1 MRRLAR
7 RYQFALTTR
16 PVTFELL
23 ERRLMLST
31 NPSPVPPLPGQP
43 TPLQGVVGTPNS
55 LDPQLLN
62 DAYDFN
68 GLSFDLGGVIS
79 KADGAGETIAIVDA
93 FGNPNIVQDVETFDA
108 ETYVSP
114 GESVST
120 VSGGLSNYD
129 AEGNFFLSVQ
139 QLGATSGTYPAQ
151 YYEDLYGFAPKT
163 YGISGLQYDK
173 DLWATETALDVEWV
187 HAVAPGAH
195 ILLVEAASES
205 LTDLIKAD
213 VYASEQP
220 GVVDVSNSWGYPV
233 SLIEDPESAGF
244 SPYTND
250 NEDQWYTLPYV
261 PSNEPATLDGYFVTP
276 TGHTDSDGLT
286 GGVTFLAASGDTS
299 NVDNFPAA
307 SREIL
312 SVGGFET
319 TVDLDGDI
327 DNEGAWADNGGGT
340 STTVPA
346 YNNPIIGADADPSTG
361 VWIYDNYSH
370 ILTPSQDVVDGG
382 WQVVGGTSLACPIWA
397 GVIGIIDQGL
407 NLRGYGSMTTSQALG
422 ETPYDN
428 RGTTTPGDTGPFLQ
442 IVTPPSGSPIVT
454 VLDGPETGYGILG
467 LAENDI
473 ATWEDFVGAIG
484 DPGYTT
490 DTSFPLWGHTT
501 NSVTISNTTVDTTTT
516 PTGGTP
522 VPDITLTPSAS
533 DGNTGWGY
541 PDEENGASPRGGF
554 IQDMVGGPIS
564 ANLYPDAATDGNLIG
579 NPVTIYSDTLDSLY
593 FTQQPSNTQI
603 GQPIDSNGLP
613 ELVVTAFSPTT
624 DAVDQSFNGAVTIQI
639 LEAGTLIGTTTV
651 NAVDGS
657 AVFANLSIDQEGT
670 YEFLATS
677 TSVNPAY
684 SNAFNITAGVGT
696 HLVFA
701 AQPTSFW
708 QYSAMQNAI
717 VLNAED
723 QFNDFSY
730 ITNGP
735 NVVATILTGPTGGVL
750 TGQTTATMVNG
761 VAKFSG
767 IGATLPGTYVL
778 EIRFGGMPAV
788 TTVPFAE
795 VPIQVTEGRSINGSP
810 LSQEAILFQELRNS
824 QLYASQGPP
833 DTALS
838 QSVINADNNLLTLEL
853 VQPALTRSMA
863 AATYGSKESVSPVFN
878 SSASSESVEVELL
891 DIVEAENKLL
901 F

>member
-7 RYQFALTTR
+7 RFNLARTTR
-16 PVTFELL
+16 PITMELL
-23 ERRLMLST
+23 EKRVMLSAT
-31 NPSPVPPLPGQP
+31 PAVVSNPIAPPPLPSQP
-43 TPLQGVVGTPNS
+43 TPLQGIVGTPNS
-55 LDPQLLN
+55 LDPVLLN
-62 DAYDFN
+62 DAYGFDD
-68 GLSFDLGGVIS
+68 LSFDIGGVIS

-93 FGNPNIVQDVETFDA
+93 YGSPTIVQDAETFDA

-114 GESVST
+114 GESEGAT
-120 VSGGLSNYD
+120 SGGISNYD
-129 AEGNFFLSVQ
+129 AEGNFFLTIQ
-139 QLGATSGTYPAQ
+139 KLQPTAGTITEDTADIQGWAKETS
-151 YYEDLYGFAPKT
+151 
-163 YGISGLQYDK
+163 
-173 DLWATETALDVEWV
+173 LDVEWA

-195 ILLVEAASES
+195 IILIEAASDS
-205 LTDLIKAD
+205 IQDLLDAD
-213 VYASEQP
+213 VYAANLP
-220 GVVDVSNSWGYPV
+220 GVVAVSDSWGGDPSEAIINGAAV
-233 SLIEDPESAGF
+233 SAS
-244 SPYTND
+244 
-250 NEDQWYTLPYV
+250 
-261 PSNEPATLDGYFVTP
+261 TLDGYLVSP
-276 TGHTDSDGLT
+276 TGHVDNDGLL
-286 GGVTFLAASGDTS
+286 GGVVFLASSGDTAT
-299 NVDNFPAA
+299 NQFPAD
-307 SREIL
+307 SRNVL
-312 SVGGFET
+312 SVGGELQT
-319 TVDLDGDI
+319 IDLNGVLE
-327 DNEGAWADNGGGT
+327 NYGPWAGSGGGDS
-340 STTVPA
+340 STGPVFHD
-346 YNNPIIGADADPSTG
+346 PIVAADADPETG
-361 VWIYDNYSH
+361 CWIFDSSPDPADGAT
-370 ILTPSQDVVDGG
+370 IDGG
-382 WQVVGGTSLACPIWA
+382 WSIIGGTSFSCPVWA
-397 GVIGIIDQGL
+397 GLVSIVDQGL
-407 NLRGYGSMTTSQALG
+407 NVRGYGSMNTYQVEGL
-422 ETPYDN
+422 ETYDN
-428 RGTTTPGDTGPFLQ
+428 RGTTDEGDTGPELYTF
-442 IVTPPSGSPIVT
+442 SGGGYEI
-454 VLDGPETGYGILG
+454 LDGPENGYGILG
-467 LAENDI
+467 ITENDES
-473 ATWEDFVGAIG
+473 TWNDLVQPVGVG
-484 DPGYTT
+484 SPL
-490 DTSFPLWGHTT
+490 DTGFPLWGHKT
-501 NSVTISNTTVDTTTT
+501 NSTTVNATTTLTTTT
-516 PTGGTP
+516 PNPGVN
-522 VPDITLTPSAS
+522 VPDIDLTPDNS
-533 DGNTGWGY
+533 NTGWGW
-541 PDEENGASPRGGF
+541 PNEFNGASPRGGF
-554 IQDMVGGPIS
+554 IQDMVGGPTGTV
-564 ANLYPDAATDGNLIG
+564 ALYPDEPAGFIG
-579 NPVTIYSDTLDSLY
+579 QPVTVYSDTLDSLY

-624 DAVDQSFNGAVTIQI
+624 NAVDQSFNGAVTIQI
-639 LEAGTLIGTTTV
+639 LESGTLIGTTTV

-677 TSVNPAY
+677 TSVNPAS

-708 QYSAMQNAI
+708 QYSAMESSI

-735 NVVATILTGPTGGVL
+735 NVVATILTGPRGGIL

-761 VAKFSG
+761 VVRLTG
-767 IGATLPGTYVL
+767 LGATLPGTYVL

-878 SSASSESVEVELL
+878 SSASSASVEVELL

>member
-1 MRRLAR
+1 
-7 RYQFALTTR
+7 
-16 PVTFELL
+16 
-23 ERRLMLST
+23 MLSGT

-68 GLSFDLGGVIS
+68 GLSFDIGGVIS

-93 FGNPNIVQDVETFDA
+93 FGNPDIVKDVETFDA
-108 ETYVSP
+108 ETYVVP

-139 QLGATSGTYPAQ
+139 QLGATSGTYPAA
-151 YYEDLYGFAPKT
+151 YYQQVYGDTAKT
-163 YGISGLQYDK
+163 FGLSGLQYDQ

-195 ILLVEAASES
+195 VLLIEAPSES

-220 GVVDVSNSWGYPV
+220 GVVAVSNSWGYPT
-233 SLIEDPESAGF
+233 SLISDPASAG
-244 SPYTND
+244 D
-250 NEDQWYTLPYV
+250 NAEGQPLEQWYEQPYV
-261 PSNEPATLDGYFVTP
+261 PSNELATLNGYYVTP

-286 GGVTFLAASGDTS
+286 GGVTFLASSGDTGI
-299 NVDNFPAA
+299 DEIPAA
-307 SREIL
+307 SADVL
-312 SVGGFET
+312 SVGGFST
-319 TVDLDGDI
+319 TVNLDGEL
-327 DNEGAWADNGGGT
+327 DNEGAWPGSGGGP
-340 STTVPA
+340 STTAPEF
-346 YNNPIIGADADPSTG
+346 NNPIIGADADPETG
-361 VWIYDNYSH
+361 VWIYDTYSH
-370 ILTPSQDVVDGG
+370 ILTPAQDVVGGG

-397 GVIGIIDQGL
+397 GIIGIVDQGL
-407 NLRGYGSMTTSQALG
+407 NLRGYGSMTTAQSLG

-428 RGTTTPGDTGPFLQ
+428 RGTTTPGDTGPYLQ
-442 IVTPPSGSPIVT
+442 IFTPPSGSPIVT
-454 VLDGPETGYGILG
+454 VLDGPETGFGILG

-473 ATWEDFVGAIG
+473 ATWEDFVGAPG

-501 NSVTISNTTVDTTTT
+501 NSVTISNTTVDTTTA

-522 VPDITLTPSAS
+522 VPNITLTPSAS
-533 DGNTGWGY
+533 DGNTGWGF

-564 ANLYPDAATDGNLIG
+564 ANLYPEAAADGNLIG

-684 SNAFNITAGVGT
+684 SNAFNITAGIGT

-708 QYSAMQNAI
+708 QYSAMESSI

-735 NVVATILTGPTGGVL
+735 NVVATILTGPPGGIL

-761 VAKFSG
+761 VARFTG

-778 EIRFGGMPAV
+778 EIRFGTMPAV
-788 TTVPFAE
+788 TTAPFAE
-795 VPIQVTEGRSINGSP
+795 VPIQITEGRTINGSP

-838 QSVINADNNLLTLEL
+838 QSVINADNNLFALEL
-853 VQPALTRSMA
+853 TQPALSRSMA
-863 AATYGSKESVSPVFN
+863 AATYGSKESVSPVFSDSA
-878 SSASSESVEVELL
+878 SSASAEVELL